1 VGNGTRGV
9 VVDLSDGRRL
19 GPPRPYSPRSTD
31 RRRVFWKCGS
41 SSQRRVKN
49 GLAFRTRSG
58 VVSGDAE
65 GRMDEKE
72 LRAEAD
78 AEARRDSMVYW
89 KAWAGSPRSGGPLS
103 RVRAESLVRVYREIS
118 PQRGYRVEPVPREL
132 EVLQLGRIARHR
144 RLARKGT

>member
-1 VGNGTRGV
+1 
-9 VVDLSDGRRL
+9 
-19 GPPRPYSPRSTD
+19 
-31 RRRVFWKCGS
+31 
-41 SSQRRVKN
+41 
-49 GLAFRTRSG
+49 
-58 VVSGDAE
+58 
-65 GRMDEKE
+65 MDEKE

-89 KAWAGSPRSGGPLS
+89 KDSDGSPRSAGPLS